1 MKTYVLIYEFM
12 STRTYM
18 KVFKMQL
25 TLCCPRQLLCRS
37 NWIALQTAKK
47 YFLRVIAILT
57 YLMIVVK
64 EIN

>member
-1 MKTYVLIYEFM
+1 MGYYRISQRHILGI
-12 STRTYM
+12 YM

-25 TLCCPRQLLCRS
+25 ILCCPRQLLCRS
-37 NWIALQTAKK
+37 NWITLQTAKK

-57 YLMIVVK
+57 YVMIVVK